1 MQATVIK
8 LDPTQRAKEFTP
20 DQQKLLDAVATIFT
34 DMYRLSVNEFSVTDE
49 GEGICTTVDVDNFI
63 VCTVHKRAD
72 GYHHNGK
79 LGTAY
84 HKSLA
89 MMLFMILPQW
99 HSDEMVRRYPDC
111 IAIQRAA
118 T

>member
-8 LDPTQRAKEFTP
+8 LDPTQRAKDFTP
-20 DQQKLLDAVATIFT
+20 DQQKLLDAVALVFT

-49 GEGICTTVDVDNFI
+49 GEGICTTVDEDNYI

-72 GYHHNGK
+72 GYYHDGK
-79 LGTAY
+79 LGKAH

-111 IAIQRAA
+111 PVIQMA
-118 T
+118 TA